1 MLLNPCSETKE
12 LLILRSLNS
21 RLNLSTKEKQY
32 YINLEKGYEGE
43 KKFEK
48 LLENQLSDF
57 LILSDLLL
65 EKNNTVFQIDSTL
78 IFQKKIH
85 LFEVKNYEG
94 DFYIEKDIWYSRS
107 GTEINNPLEQLKRS
121 ESLFRRLLQ
130 DLRLTL
136 PVEAHLIF
144 INPEFTLYQAPMN
157 PPIIL
162 PTQLNHFIKKI
173 NMTSSKLNGS
183 HTKLAEQLLS
193 LHITESPFTRIS
205 QFEYNQL
212 KKGITCAT
220 CNSFM
225 TSFIESNLICDK
237 CHCSEE
243 IDTAILRNVEQFILL
258 FPDRKIT
265 TNSIHEWCMVIE
277 SKKTIRRV
285 LTKHFTHIKHARFS
299 YFVQKK

>member
-157 PPIIL
+157 LPIIL
-162 PTQLNHFIKKI
+162 PTQLNHFIKK
-173 NMTSSKLNGS
+173 
-183 HTKLAEQLLS
+183 
-193 LHITESPFTRIS
+193 
-205 QFEYNQL
+205 
-212 KKGITCAT
+212 
-220 CNSFM
+220 
-225 TSFIESNLICDK
+225 
-237 CHCSEE
+237 
-243 IDTAILRNVEQFILL
+243 
-258 FPDRKIT
+258 
-265 TNSIHEWCMVIE
+265 
-277 SKKTIRRV
+277 
-285 LTKHFTHIKHARFS
+285 
-299 YFVQKK
+299 

>member
-1 MLLNPCSETKE
+1 
-12 LLILRSLNS
+12 
-21 RLNLSTKEKQY
+21 LNLSTKEKQY

-48 LLENQLSDF
+48 LLENQLRDF

-157 PPIIL
+157 LPIIL

-183 HTKLAEQLLS
+183 HTSWVNLQVKKQIKILVKKETSTSSAFHDLCSS
-193 LHITESPFTRIS
+193 LCL
-205 QFEYNQL
+205 YNNNE
-212 KKGITCAT
+212 AP
-220 CNSFM
+220 S
-225 TSFIESNLICDK
+225 
-237 CHCSEE
+237 
-243 IDTAILRNVEQFILL
+243 
-258 FPDRKIT
+258 
-265 TNSIHEWCMVIE
+265 
-277 SKKTIRRV
+277 
-285 LTKHFTHIKHARFS
+285 
-299 YFVQKK
+299 